1 MILNLLVFRY
11 GTHNMQKGCKDRRLY
26 FVIRITFFLFLMKH
40 SQICFLRGFNLHT
53 LLLVRNT
60 TKKPLNGK

>member
-26 FVIRITFFLFLMKH
+26 FVIRITFFVFDE
-40 SQICFLRGFNLHT
+40 I
-53 LLLVRNT
+53 
-60 TKKPLNGK
+60 